1 MGNLNVSKNK
11 YSSKKQLVKQ
21 TQTTPGTEWS
31 MTYKYKAIKASASDV
46 NKVAAQH
53 SPICSMTSYRCPSLM
68 SLVYEET
75 QAAANAPTVAANTAF
90 AARSPSLLIPAQRR
104 G

>member
-46 NKVAAQH
+46 NKVAAQQWA
-53 SPICSMTSYRCPSLM
+53 ITNGNYNL
-68 SLVYEET
+68 
-75 QAAANAPTVAANTAF
+75 AF
-90 AARSPSLLIPAQRR
+90 GVEGLYM
-104 G
+104 